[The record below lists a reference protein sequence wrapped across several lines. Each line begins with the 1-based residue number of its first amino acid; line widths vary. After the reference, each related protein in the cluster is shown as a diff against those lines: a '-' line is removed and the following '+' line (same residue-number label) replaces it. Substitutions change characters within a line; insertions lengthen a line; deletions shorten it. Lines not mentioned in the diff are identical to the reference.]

1 MMNIDSEILNKFEA
15 GLDPQNLD
23 KSSVPAVIL
32 GFGEIS
38 TVFQIGE
45 CADIAY
51 KRMPLFKDVA
61 SAGRYAQQFHEY
73 CRLLSESGLKLPE
86 SDAGIIT
93 LPGRPVVL
101 YIAQKI
107 LPPERF
113 AHKLIHVLN
122 PDETGKMI
130 EKILSRIGLV
140 WIYNEKNKPL
150 FELALD
156 GQLSNWVV
164 PGNLSDE
171 LYFVDTSTPL
181 YRKNGIEQLDPE
193 LLLQSAPGFLR
204 WMLRLFFLED
214 VMNRYYDRRQ
224 VCIDLAANLFKE
236 QKPEMVPMAVEIMN
250 SMFFGKENPLSA
262 GEVEKYY
269 RTDRMIWALFLAFRR
284 IDMFIKTK
292 ILTKRYEFILPGKI
306 KR

>member
-1 MMNIDSEILNKFEA
+1 MMNIDSDLLNKFEA
-15 GLDPQNLD
+15 GLDPQNLKD
-23 KSSVPAVIL
+23 SSVPAVIL

-38 TVFQIGE
+38 TVFQIGG
-45 CADIAY
+45 CTDIAY
-51 KRMPLFKDVA
+51 KRMPLFNNIA
-61 SAGRYAQQFHEY
+61 SAERYAGQFLEY
-73 CRLLSESGLKLPE
+73 CNLLSGSGLNLPE
-86 SDAGIIT
+86 SQTRIVA

-122 PDETGKMI
+122 PDETGKMM
-130 EKILSRIGLV
+130 EKILSQIELV
-140 WIYNEKNKPL
+140 WSFNREKRPL

-156 GQLSNWVV
+156 GQLSNWVL
-164 PGNLSDE
+164 PENGKEGLF
-171 LYFVDTSTPL
+171 FVDTSTPL

-204 WMLRLFFLED
+204 WMLRLFFLND
-214 VMNRYYDRRQ
+214 VMNRYYDKRQ

-236 QKPEMVPMAVEIMN
+236 QKPEIVPISVEIMN
-250 SMFFGKENPLSA
+250 GMFFAKENPLSA
-262 GEVEKYY
+262 GEIEKYY
-269 RTDRMIWALFLAFRR
+269 ATDRIIWAMFLAFRR
-284 IDMFIKTK
+284 IDRFIKTK
-292 ILTKRYEFILPGKI
+292 IMTKRYEFILPGKI

>member
-1 MMNIDSEILNKFEA
+1 MMNIDHDLLRKFEA
-15 GLDPQNLD
+15 GLDPQNLKD
-23 KSSVPAVIL
+23 SSVPAVIL

-51 KRMPLFKDVA
+51 KRMPLFKDIA
-61 SAGRYAQQFHEY
+61 SAERYSGQFLEY
-73 CRLLSESGLKLPE
+73 CSLLAESGLKLPE
-86 SDAGIIT
+86 SATGIVA

-122 PDETGKMI
+122 PDETGKIM
-130 EKILSRIGLV
+130 EKILSRIELV
-140 WIYNEKNKPL
+140 WNFNREKKPL

-156 GQLSNWVV
+156 GQLSNWVI
-164 PGNLSDE
+164 PENLSGE

-204 WMLRLFFLED
+204 WMLRLFFLDD
-214 VMNRYYDRRQ
+214 VMNRYYDKRQ
-224 VCIDLAANLFKE
+224 VCIDLAANLYKE
-236 QKPEMVPMAVEIMN
+236 QKPELLPITVEIMN
-250 SMFFGKENPLSA
+250 SMFFGKDKPLSA

-269 RTDRMIWALFLAFRR
+269 RTDRMIWALFLSFRR
-284 IDMFIKTK
+284 IDRFIKTR
-292 ILTKRYEFILPGKI
+292 IFMKRYEFILPGKI

>member
-1 MMNIDSEILNKFEA
+1 MNIDSDLINKFEA
-15 GLDPQNLD
+15 GLDPQNLND
-23 KSSVPAVIL
+23 SSVPAVIL

-38 TVFQIGE
+38 TVFQIGG

-51 KRMPLFKDVA
+51 KRMPLFKDTV
-61 SAGRYAQQFHEY
+61 SAERYSGQFLEY
-73 CRLLSESGLKLPE
+73 CNLLAESGLNLPE
-86 SDAGIIT
+86 SGTEIIA

-122 PDETGKMI
+122 PYETGKMI
-130 EKILSRIGLV
+130 EKILSRIELV
-140 WIYNEKNKPL
+140 WSFNGQKKPL
-150 FELALD
+150 LELALD

-164 PGNLSDE
+164 PENGTEE

-181 YRKNGIEQLDPE
+181 YRKNGVEQLDPE
-193 LLLQSAPGFLR
+193 LLLQSAPGFLC
-204 WMLRLFFLED
+204 WMLRLFFLDD
-214 VMNRYYDRRQ
+214 VMNRYYDKRL

-236 QKPEMVPMAVEIMN
+236 QKPEIVPLAVEIMN
-250 SMFFGKENPLSA
+250 SIFFAKEKPLSA
-262 GEVEKYY
+262 DEIEKYY
-269 RTDRMIWALFLAFRR
+269 RTDRIIWALFLAFRR

-292 ILTKRYEFILPGKI
+292 ILMKRYEFILPGKI